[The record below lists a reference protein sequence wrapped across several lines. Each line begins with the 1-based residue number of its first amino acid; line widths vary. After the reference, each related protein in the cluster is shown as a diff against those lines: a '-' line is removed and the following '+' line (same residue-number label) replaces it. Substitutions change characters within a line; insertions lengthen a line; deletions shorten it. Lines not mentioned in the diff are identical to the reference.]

1 MNLRLRFPWVTQGFI
16 TIGGIIILVV
26 MVVALFGPLVIPRE
40 RAERMALSNV
50 FRPPFWMNGGQWKN
64 PLGTDHMGR
73 DVFAQLIYG
82 ARISISIGVSS
93 VLIAGLFGVLLGL
106 TSGFFGRW
114 IDTVI
119 MRLVDLQL
127 SFPPVLLAIV
137 VIAIMGKGIFNLIMV
152 LGIVSWVQYARVV
165 RTVTLSLKEK
175 EFVEA
180 ARAAGTRQVAIVLKH
195 ILPNLISPVIV
206 IAAVNVS
213 NMILAE
219 AALSFLGLG
228 VQPPTPSWGSMLF
241 QGKEYFFRA
250 WWMAVFPGIV
260 IATMVFGI
268 NLFGDGLRD
277 FLNPRRRETK

>member
-1 MNLRLRFPWVTQGFI
+1 
-16 TIGGIIILVV
+16 
-26 MVVALFGPLVIPRE
+26 
-40 RAERMALSNV
+40 
-50 FRPPFWMNGGQWKN
+50 
-64 PLGTDHMGR
+64 
-73 DVFAQLIYG
+73 
-82 ARISISIGVSS
+82 
-93 VLIAGLFGVLLGL
+93 
-106 TSGFFGRW
+106 
-114 IDTVI
+114 
-119 MRLVDLQL
+119 
-127 SFPPVLLAIV
+127 
-137 VIAIMGKGIFNLIMV
+137 MGKGIFNLIMV